1 MHKAIKENAD
11 SGDIKGLKYIFADC
25 LDVDPTFEKYK
36 EDYEYC
42 QRKVPGLFEQHKD
55 MTPLTENQKE
65 WDYDYWRELKIDL
78 VNNFSKK
85 RFEHMIRVAKVIYA
99 GKIKVISEKREI
111 EYKEAQDIARQKT
124 DNIINSNTGVYNR
137 TNITKT
143 KSKEEQEKEIREAK
157 EKLAREN
164 SYIEEREKQQQQ
176 IRDMGSQRKISG
188 QNIKNNEKEDD
199 SLKKLIGVL
208 LGIVIILVL
217 VIVILSQ

>member
-42 QRKVPGLFEQHKD
+42 QRKVPGLFEQHRN

-85 RFEHMIRVAKVIYA
+85 RFEHMIRVAKVVYA
-99 GKIKVISEKREI
+99 EKIKIINEKRER
-111 EYKEAQDIARQKT
+111 EYREAQNIARQKT

-137 TNITKT
+137 TNTTKT
-143 KSKEEQEKEIREAK
+143 KSKKEEQERKIREEEEEILRHNREVEK
-157 EKLAREN
+157 E
-164 SYIEEREKQQQQ
+164 Q
-176 IRDMGSQRKISG
+176 QRKDMEMQGKTSG
-188 QNIKNNEKEDD
+188 QNIKNNRKEDD

-208 LGIVIILVL
+208 LVIVIILVI
-217 VIVILSQ
+217 VMVILSQ

>member
-42 QRKVPGLFEQHKD
+42 QRKVPGLFEQHRD

-99 GKIKVISEKREI
+99 GKIKVISENREI

-124 DNIINSNTGVYNR
+124 DNIINNNDVGIYNR
-137 TNITKT
+137 TNTTKT
-143 KSKEEQEKEIREAK
+143 KSKKEEQEKEIREAK

-164 SYIEEREKQQQQ
+164 REVDKKQQT
-176 IRDMGSQRKISG
+176 SG
-188 QNIKNNEKEDD
+188 QNLKDNGKEED
-199 SLKKLIGVL
+199 SLKKMIGVL
-208 LGIVIILVL
+208 LVIVIILVI
-217 VIVILSQ
+217 VMVILSQ